1 MGTRGRSRRRIGGCA
16 GREVI
21 MEFTYNK
28 LRGRIVEKYQTQANF
43 AQAVGISKNA
53 MSNKITGKTGLS
65 QEDIVLWAQLL
76 DIDRQFYGE
85 YFFS

>member
-1 MGTRGRSRRRIGGCA
+1 
-16 GREVI
+16 

-65 QEDIVLWAQLL
+65 QEDIILWAQLL
-76 DIDRQFYGE
+76 DIDRQYYGE

>member
-1 MGTRGRSRRRIGGCA
+1 
-16 GREVI
+16 

-76 DIDRQFYGE
+76 DIDRQYYGE